1 MDACASIPT
10 VDEPVDRFD
19 RRLGAGTGPLGGGP
33 PGSALRGHS
42 IVGGQSGPRCGV
54 FGWQSNRSV
63 VSQRHSPDRA
73 VGWLQ
78 LSERR
83 AGRGRATQGGLR
95 VDTSRG
101 VPLRSSP
108 EAPASAEAATSS
120 GTEITRRL
128 LMEETRVLSL
138 SDSRRNVTSASRDT
152 PPLRARRLTLWRR
165 SKGAC
170 SEGPPR
176 GESAGLVQTRSCPRS
191 TEQTLARV
199 ADRTSGPSCTWSKRR
214 SRP

>member
-54 FGWQSNRSV
+54 GGWQSNRSV

-78 LSERR
+78 ALREEGGARSRNPRR
-83 AGRGRATQGGLR
+83 PSCRHLE
-95 VDTSRG
+95 
-101 VPLRSSP
+101 RSS
-108 EAPASAEAATSS
+108 APIEPRGLGLGRSSDFFRYRNHSSFVDGRDARLVTVRSPSEGDQRIPRHASASSAAAEPLEAQQ
-120 GTEITRRL
+120 GR
-128 LMEETRVLSL
+128 M
-138 SDSRRNVTSASRDT
+138 
-152 PPLRARRLTLWRR
+152 
-165 SKGAC
+165 
-170 SEGPPR
+170 
-176 GESAGLVQTRSCPRS
+176 Q
-191 TEQTLARV
+191 
-199 ADRTSGPSCTWSKRR
+199 
-214 SRP
+214 